1 MPRAVIR
8 TRVSAGMAALVRRE
22 KGATDD
28 KEGIEPQ
35 GPRAPGT
42 PPGERHVD
50 QRHRAHHRPL
60 HPGRGFDHVAAEA
73 AGVSARTFRYWMAR
87 GEGRS
92 PGGPARPR
100 LKAFAADVNRARAE
114 VRLAAEIRVYRE
126 DPKHWLSRVARTKP
140 DREGWTEPRP
150 DPVGAAT
157 DPGGAGPEDVDA
169 ELARMLMDLL
179 ASGEVAVPPCSHPRC
194 RCPFHRTGPTGG
206 AP

>member
-1 MPRAVIR
+1 MTRKASNPRGR
-8 TRVSAGMAALVRRE
+8 GRR
-22 KGATDD
+22 G
-28 KEGIEPQ
+28 
-35 GPRAPGT
+35 R
-42 PPGERHVD
+42 PPGSVTLTND
-50 QRHRAHHRPL
+50 IQRTIVECIRA
-60 HPGRGFDHVAAEA
+60 GGFDHVAAEA